1 MGLNFSFEDDV
12 IDDSLNKTEPPSKDN
27 GKINVGFSD
36 KRSSAYLGPN
46 LWDMGGGSITL
57 EDLMN
62 EDDISDEGVDPRDMF
77 YSAAAGDMEVD
88 GGLQS
93 SASET
98 EDTEHVDIKPTIRP
112 SIIVPPL
119 TRDIVKIEPIITTE
133 CSNSALYVESKKAKK
148 EREKEERKQKLEV
161 LLEFDAHDIA
171 LATVPGVEFDPKTRT
186 FNQEELRP
194 QPIIKKRK
202 KRIVPEEDKDE
213 KYWEKRL
220 KNKQA
225 TRRSREAKRLK
236 ENQIVLRAAFL
247 EKENK
252 VLKGELENTYLKKS
266 KLETEIKIL
275 NMKIQRHESGKLK
288 FSV

>member
-1 MGLNFSFEDDV
+1 M
-12 IDDSLNKTEPPSKDN
+12 
-27 GKINVGFSD
+27 
-36 KRSSAYLGPN
+36 
-46 LWDMGGGSITL
+46 
-57 EDLMN
+57 
-62 EDDISDEGVDPRDMF
+62 GVDPRDMF

-220 KNKQA
+220 K
-225 TRRSREAKRLK
+225 